1 MTVPKW
7 AGAGTAHLS
16 PTLGQSGSH
25 PWMVRPIA
33 VRSWLV
39 YPVLIVIFALMG
51 PYSLHPAAAE
61 AGGNQGVAAASAATA
76 EGVQSGSA
84 MRRVAI
90 LALAA
95 VAAMSLSRARRSR
108 SFADHTS
115 RAVDAAAGPAR
126 PRGILPVL
134 LITYVALAGGSLLWA
149 ADPGI
154 TGRRAVV
161 FLIIAFAAYCF
172 AQAWTLRDLLY
183 FSLCANATSLILGL
197 GGALARGQFHPLE
210 AGYRFSGFA
219 NPNLHG
225 IEAACLIIACAGAIR
240 LGGRRGP
247 LYALMLFAT
256 AILLLS
262 RSRTAVAALVLA
274 AGFCGALAIRR
285 SRLIAV
291 GLAVAG
297 IAFAAVV
304 FAGPDI
310 LSGAHHAILLG
321 RSAAAE
327 DPTTL
332 SGRTLLWADL
342 LDYAGDHPWLGY
354 GFDSFWTPDHIAE
367 ISVKRGWVITQAH
380 SGYLETLLATGII
393 GLTILTAT
401 LFSGLR
407 AAIRRFRATHTT
419 VVLFAVAMFVWYMVN
434 MLLEALPESHVS
446 TFVIMILLA
455 HFALRSAASDD
466 VGGLHASG

>member
-7 AGAGTAHLS
+7 AGAGTAHMS
-16 PTLGQSGSH
+16 STLGQSGSH
-25 PWMVRPIA
+25 PWMVRPIS

-61 AGGNQGVAAASAATA
+61 AGGGQGVAAASAVTA

-84 MRRVAI
+84 VRRMA
-90 LALAA
+90 LLGLAA
-95 VAAMSLSRARRSR
+95 VAALSLSRARRSR
-108 SFADHTS
+108 GYALHEI
-115 RAVDAAAGPAR
+115 RAGEAVAGTTR
-126 PRGILPVL
+126 RRGILPFLL
-134 LITYVALAGGSLLWA
+134 LIYVALAGGSLLWA

-161 FLIIAFAAYCF
+161 FLIIVFAAFCF

-197 GGALARGQFHPLE
+197 GGAIARGQFQPF
-210 AGYRFSGFA
+210 APGYRFSGFA

-225 IEAACLIIACAGAIR
+225 IEAACLIIACAAALR

-247 LYALMLFAT
+247 LYGLLLYGA

-274 AGFCGALAIRR
+274 AAFCGALAIRR
-285 SRLIAV
+285 SRLVAV
-291 GLAVAG
+291 ALVVAG

-304 FAGPDI
+304 FAPDI
-310 LSGAHHAILLG
+310 LTGAHHALLLG

-332 SGRTLLWADL
+332 SGRTLLWNDL

-380 SGYLETLLATGII
+380 SGYLEALLATGIT
-393 GLTILTAT
+393 GLTILIAT

-407 AAIRRFRATHTT
+407 AAIRRFRATHAT

-455 HFALRSAASDD
+455 HFALRSAAPDD

>member
-7 AGAGTAHLS
+7 AGAGTVQMS
-16 PTLGQSGSH
+16 STLGQSGSH
-25 PWMVRPIA
+25 PWMVRPIS
-33 VRSWLV
+33 VRAWIV

-61 AGGNQGVAAASAATA
+61 AGAGRGVAAASAATA

-84 MRRVAI
+84 VRRMAL

-95 VAAMSLSRARRSR
+95 VAALSLSRARRSR
-108 SFADHTS
+108 SYALHEV
-115 RAVDAAAGPAR
+115 RAGEPVTGTTR
-126 PRGILPVL
+126 RRGILPFL
-134 LITYVALAGGSLLWA
+134 LIIYVALAGGSLLWA

-161 FLIIAFAAYCF
+161 FLIIAFAAFCF

-183 FSLCANATSLILGL
+183 FSLFANATSLILGL
-197 GGALARGQFHPLE
+197 GGAIARGQFHPFDP
-210 AGYRFSGFA
+210 GYRFSGFA

-225 IEAACLIIACAGAIR
+225 IEAACLIIACAGALR

-247 LYALMLFAT
+247 LYALLLYAT

-285 SRLIAV
+285 SRLVAV
-291 GLAVAG
+291 ALVVAG

-304 FAGPDI
+304 FAPDI
-310 LSGAHHAILLG
+310 LTGAHHAILLG

-332 SGRTLLWADL
+332 SGRTLLWNDL

-380 SGYLETLLATGII
+380 SGYLEALLATGIT
-393 GLTILTAT
+393 GLTILIAT

-407 AAIRRFRATHTT
+407 AAIRRFRTTHAT

-434 MLLEALPESHVS
+434 MLLEALPESHFS
-446 TFVIMILLA
+446 TFVVMVLLA
-455 HFALRSAASDD
+455 HFALRSAAPDD
-466 VGGLHASG
+466 VGGLHASA

>member
-1 MTVPKW
+1 
-7 AGAGTAHLS
+7 
-16 PTLGQSGSH
+16 
-25 PWMVRPIA
+25 
-33 VRSWLV
+33 
-39 YPVLIVIFALMG
+39 
-51 PYSLHPAAAE
+51 
-61 AGGNQGVAAASAATA
+61 
-76 EGVQSGSA
+76 
-84 MRRVAI
+84 
-90 LALAA
+90 
-95 VAAMSLSRARRSR
+95 
-108 SFADHTS
+108 
-115 RAVDAAAGPAR
+115 
-126 PRGILPVL
+126 
-134 LITYVALAGGSLLWA
+134 LWA

-161 FLIIAFAAYCF
+161 FLIIVFAAFCF

-183 FSLCANATSLILGL
+183 FSLCANGTSLVLGL
-197 GGALARGQFHPLE
+197 GGAIARGQFQPF
-210 AGYRFSGFA
+210 APGYRFSGFA

-225 IEAACLIIACAGAIR
+225 IEAACLIIACAGALR

-247 LYALMLFAT
+247 LYALMLYGT

-262 RSRTAVAALVLA
+262 RSRTAVAALVVA
-274 AGFCGALAIRR
+274 AALCGALAIRR
-285 SRLIAV
+285 SRLVAV
-291 GLAVAG
+291 AVVVAG

-304 FAGPDI
+304 FAPDI
-310 LSGAHHAILLG
+310 LTGAHHAILLG

-327 DPTTL
+327 DPSTL

-342 LDYAGDHPWLGY
+342 LDFASEHPWLGY
-354 GFDSFWTPDHIAE
+354 GFDSFWTPDHIAV

-407 AAIRRFRATHTT
+407 AAIRRFRTTHAT
-419 VVLFAVAMFVWYMVN
+419 VALFAVAMFVWYMVN

-455 HFALRSAASDD
+455 HFALRSAAPDD
-466 VGGLHASG
+466 VGGLHASA